1 MAVRWLLG
9 VGMLLLAGC
18 GADAA
23 AARTGDGELVLE
35 VGGPHPSLRQTLQ
48 ALGVVLDA
56 PVPLVVEA
64 SVEGAG
70 AAGDPEPAPGPA
82 PGPEPSPFVVVVLGE
97 GQTVAHLAR
106 KHLGSANRYAEIL
119 ALNGWS
125 ESDSRRLRP
134 GTKVKIPASDAAAAG
149 RR

>member
-9 VGMLLLAGC
+9 VGVLVLAGC
-18 GADAA
+18 GDDAA

-35 VGGPHPSLRQTLQ
+35 VGGPHPSLRQTLRG
-48 ALGVVLDA
+48 LGVAFAAPEVLVPEPDA
-56 PVPLVVEA
+56 PD
-64 SVEGAG
+64 AG
-70 AAGDPEPAPGPA
+70 IADDAEPVPGPV

-106 KHLGSANRYAEIL
+106 THLGDANRYAEIL
-119 ALNGWS
+119 TLNGWS

-134 GTKVKIPASDAAAAG
+134 GTKVRIPAPPGAAAG
-149 RR
+149 GR